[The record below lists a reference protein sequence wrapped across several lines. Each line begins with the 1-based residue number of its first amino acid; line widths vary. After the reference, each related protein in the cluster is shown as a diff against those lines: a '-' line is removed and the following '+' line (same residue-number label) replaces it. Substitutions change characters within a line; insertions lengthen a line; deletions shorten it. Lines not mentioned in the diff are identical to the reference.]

1 MTQNTRPTSRIQR
14 LGKWLGYATSVVGA
28 VTYVALAFLP
38 RSSVS
43 EPPHTAVSYLLGN
56 SEAVHVYFQLNILIL
71 LFIAVGFA
79 AYRRNL
85 LFLWL
90 LVVGSQ
96 ASFFGVLPVFTQNLE
111 VEPAVTV
118 LTVLSLGTGVI
129 PLSVLTGVTATLLT
143 VDRYRN
149 SDSLTT
155 ALTGRRTDETVRQ
168 PAEGEES
175 LPWRLLSRAAGYV
188 VSATAGGLAALW
200 VVWKGPGEVFEPL
213 TGQFVEFTGFLFLAV
228 LVYEAVRTESMG
240 LLTLLATMS
249 TVAGV
254 GGLRYGTN
262 LPRVTLSAG
271 VLLYVSTVA
280 LVYSRHGGPMGWFR
294 RVSAAISSY
303 VP

>member
-38 RSSVS
+38 RGTVLI
-43 EPPHTAVSYLLGN
+43 PPQRGISYLLGN
-56 SEAVHVYFQLNILIL
+56 PETVNEYLQWNVLVL
-71 LFIAVGFA
+71 LFVAVGYA
-79 AYRRNL
+79 TYRRNL

-200 VVWKGPGEVFEPL
+200 VVWKGPGEVF
-213 TGQFVEFTGFLFLAV
+213 VR
-228 LVYEAVRTESMG
+228 VYPEGGT
-240 LLTLLATMS
+240 
-249 TVAGV
+249 AG
-254 GGLRYGTN
+254 T
-262 LPRVTLSAG
+262 A
-271 VLLYVSTVA
+271 
-280 LVYSRHGGPMGWFR
+280 
-294 RVSAAISSY
+294 
-303 VP
+303 